1 LLEVSKELTSETM
14 PSAAKPNSKTNEAGN
29 RSDSR
34 PAKSRHAAKQSEY
47 DVMIWCQIDLWLTG
61 TAHPDQLRY
70 SQPDVEANLCD
81 GH

>member
-1 LLEVSKELTSETM
+1 LLEVTKEVTSETI
-14 PSAAKPNSKTNEAGN
+14 PSEANSNSKTNEAGN

-47 DVMIWCQIDLWLTG
+47 DVMIWRQIHLWLTG

-70 SQPDVEANLCD
+70 SQLDVEANLRN